1 MYLPH
6 FNLLIGYMFSL
17 VLISLQISLLYYM
30 IYFSASDL
38 KFKEVFTETHM
49 SAIPWSYSS
58 NPPKSKLP
66 SDEQH
71 CKKFTFSQRQ
81 VNIRHCNV
89 LHA

>member
-1 MYLPH
+1 MYLRH

-58 NPPKSKLP
+58 NPPKSNSLQMNSIVRNLHFPKDKL
-66 SDEQH
+66 
-71 CKKFTFSQRQ
+71 T
-81 VNIRHCNV
+81 
-89 LHA
+89 